1 MNHLAELDA
10 LPCAVIVTDPGGAML
25 FINQWAQTA
34 FGLTTA
40 ALPDRLEQ
48 LLPRA
53 GQIFLQT
60 HILPMLRNEGV
71 VKEIYLQVKGA
82 AALQIPML
90 LNAQQGMFGDK
101 ACYRWVMLPAKHRA
115 EFEQQLLKNR
125 QQMQEFARAAES
137 DRKILQTVLDGVKD
151 VGILALSAGGSIEF
165 ANIGA
170 ELIFGAEAQ
179 ALTKSRITDW
189 LSLPDDILH
198 TLSLNAESNGNQL
211 SAVQYD
217 IETELQQ
224 NDGRHIAVQLQL
236 RRLAPQQTLK
246 SLSYIV
252 IVTDI
257 QQRKQYQALQDNFV
271 ANISHELRTPLTSIL
286 GALKLLKID
295 KNTIFTAQS
304 QKLLD
309 LTVKNADR
317 LQQLIIDILDFSKLT
332 ADKVSVQ
339 LQTKSLAVLLQQAID
354 EQLYYLPEKQIQIV
368 LELPVPDVLVQTDPG
383 RFLQI
388 MSNLLSNAKKF
399 SPANSEIKI
408 ETEILAGFVKVSI
421 TDKGPGI
428 ADSFIPLLFSQFRQQ
443 DDSISREYEGT
454 GLGLS
459 ICKQLTE
466 LMGGDIGYQ
475 KSEDGGAT
483 FWFTTV
489 LAVLKNEG

>member
-10 LPCAVIVTDPGGAML
+10 LPCAVIVTDPGGAVL

-34 FGLTTA
+34 FGLTAA

-82 AALQIPML
+82 ASVQIPML
-90 LNAQQGMFGDK
+90 LNAQQGMLGER
-101 ACYRWVMLPAKHRA
+101 ACYRWVMLPAQHRA

-125 QQMQEFARAAES
+125 QQIHDFAKEAES
-137 DRKILQTVLDGVKD
+137 GRQILQTVLDGVKD

-179 ALTKSRITDW
+179 ELTKSRITDW
-189 LSLPDDILH
+189 MSLPDDILH
-198 TLSLNAESNGNQL
+198 ALSLPSELNGYTN
-211 SAVQYD
+211 SAAQYD
-217 IETELQQ
+217 VETELQLS
-224 NDGRHIAVQLQL
+224 DGRHIAVQLQL
-236 RRLAPQQTLK
+236 RRLAAQQTLK
-246 SLSYIV
+246 SLSFIV

-286 GALKLLKID
+286 GALKLLSFD
-295 KNTIFTAQS
+295 KKSVYTAQS

-332 ADKVSVQ
+332 AGKMSVQ
-339 LQTKSLAVLLQQAID
+339 LQTKSLTGLLKQAID

-368 LELPVPDVLVQTDPG
+368 LELPVPDVLVQTDAG
-383 RFLQI
+383 RFLQV

-399 SPANSEIKI
+399 SPGNSEIKI
-408 ETEILAGFVKVSI
+408 EAEILAGFVKVSI
-421 TDKGPGI
+421 TDQGPGI

-459 ICKQLTE
+459 ICKQLTQ
-466 LMGGDIGYQ
+466 LMGGEIGYQ
-475 KSEDGGAT
+475 KSSEGGAV
-483 FWFTTV
+483 FWITIV
-489 LAVLKNEG
+489 LAPVVRE